1 MSEEQHVDLDD
12 DATWIA
18 ALRTVRAEI
27 DRLVAQKEQIEAHL
41 KERMGDAAEARVDGQ
56 AVIRWAWT
64 KPGTYIDKAAL
75 ETDHPDI
82 AAYYTRERKAARRF
96 VVVDVKEPA

>member
-1 MSEEQHVDLDD
+1 MSEHVDLDD

-18 ALRTVRAEI
+18 ALHQVRGQIAE
-27 DRLVAQKEQIEAHL
+27 LTAKKEQIEEHIKA
-41 KERMGDAAEARVDGQ
+41 RMGDAPEARVAG
-56 AVIRWAWT
+56 VPVVRWAWT

-82 AAYYTRERKAARRF
+82 AEQYSRERKAARRF
-96 VVVDVKEPA
+96 VVVDPA